1 MIKEKRTLP
10 IGIEHNGKV
19 HRDLEIEAR
28 RVAHMLDAL
37 EEEKAREN
45 IRYREICMYACQ
57 VVKLGDI
64 PKEEITGEL
73 LLSMFPQDFEVLTEA
88 ADTAQTRAETFQRG
102 NGETQGDQ

>member
-19 HRDLEIEAR
+19 HRELEIEAR

-73 LLSMFPQDFEVLTEA
+73 LLSMFPRDFEVLTEA
-88 ADTAQTRAETFQRG
+88 AETAQARAETFQG
-102 NGETQGDQ
+102 DDGEAEGDR

>member
-10 IGIEHNGKV
+10 IGIEHEGKV
-19 HRDLEIEAR
+19 HRELEIEPR

-57 VVKLGDI
+57 IVKLGDI
-64 PKEEITGEL
+64 PREEITGEL
-73 LLSMFPQDFEVLTEA
+73 LLTMFPKDFDVLTEA
-88 ADTAQTRAETFQRG
+88 AETAQQRAETFQ
-102 NGETQGDQ
+102 GEHGESEGG